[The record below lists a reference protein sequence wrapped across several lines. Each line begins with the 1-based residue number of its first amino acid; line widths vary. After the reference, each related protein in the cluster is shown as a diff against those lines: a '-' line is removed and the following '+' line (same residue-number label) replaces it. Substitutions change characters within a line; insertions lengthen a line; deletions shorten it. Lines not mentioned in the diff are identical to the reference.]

1 MQELTE
7 RQREALLAY
16 IDTGTVADAAE
27 VMGISERTAKG
38 HLEVVV
44 RKLNADGV
52 RGLVKAAIA
61 AGIIRVEVA

>member
-16 IDTGTVADAAE
+16 IDTGTIPATAARLGVA
-27 VMGISERTAKG
+27 ERTAKQ
-38 HLEVVV
+38 HLEIVV

-52 RGLVKAAIA
+52 RGLVRAAVA
-61 AGIIRVEVA
+61 AGIVRLEVA